1 MQNTGSGQVPSLLH
15 SILRGY
21 VWMIALLAVGIT
33 AVVFTTLRSA
43 SRERAMEDLT
53 RSAYAL
59 VPVVQ
64 SYITDSTSAAL
75 NSLVNEVATTMDT
88 RITVIN
94 RDGSVVAD
102 SEKDPDEM
110 ENHRTRIEVIA
121 AFNGVPGRSVRFSKT
136 LGREM
141 LYTAVPVVFG
151 DSITAVVRTSLFFD
165 SYSAALQP
173 VVKEMLLIILTA
185 LVVAVISGWIIS
197 RRIADPMSDLA
208 SVADRVRRGELGARA
223 APGHT
228 REHNSLALSLN
239 ETLARNENLI
249 LDLSRSDSRNRA
261 ILESMIEGVAVVN
274 RDGDLLVANDS
285 FRDLFNTGSSEIKVP
300 AELAE
305 LFSQSSLP
313 SSGIVEFEGKIVA
326 FSSAEVSDSGDYV
339 FSFRDVTAEVHL
351 SEMKKDF
358 ITNVSHELRTPLT
371 AIKGYA
377 ETLQEDTSGESSD
390 YLKIILRNT
399 ERLIALVKDIQTLSE
414 VEGEEGTCR
423 EESVSV
429 SDILD
434 TVLPLFT
441 SRAMDKGITIT
452 ADQITPNLTV
462 SADHH
467 RIEQVFVN
475 LIDNAVKYTDSG
487 LIQIS
492 AAKKGNQAVF
502 AVSDTGRG
510 IPREAIPRVFERFY
524 VVDRSRSRKMGGTG
538 LGLAITKHI
547 VEGCGGTISV
557 SSTPGQGSIFLF
569 TLPLATS

>member
-88 RITVIN
+88 RITVIS

-141 LYTAVPVVFG
+141 LYTAVPVVLG

-197 RRIADPMSDLA
+197 RRIAGPMSDLA

-239 ETLARNENLI
+239 ETLAR
-249 LDLSRSDSRNRA
+249 
-261 ILESMIEGVAVVN
+261 
-274 RDGDLLVANDS
+274 
-285 FRDLFNTGSSEIKVP
+285 
-300 AELAE
+300 
-305 LFSQSSLP
+305 
-313 SSGIVEFEGKIVA
+313 
-326 FSSAEVSDSGDYV
+326 
-339 FSFRDVTAEVHL
+339 
-351 SEMKKDF
+351 
-358 ITNVSHELRTPLT
+358 
-371 AIKGYA
+371 
-377 ETLQEDTSGESSD
+377 
-390 YLKIILRNT
+390 
-399 ERLIALVKDIQTLSE
+399 
-414 VEGEEGTCR
+414 
-423 EESVSV
+423 
-429 SDILD
+429 
-434 TVLPLFT
+434 
-441 SRAMDKGITIT
+441 
-452 ADQITPNLTV
+452 
-462 SADHH
+462 
-467 RIEQVFVN
+467 
-475 LIDNAVKYTDSG
+475 
-487 LIQIS
+487 
-492 AAKKGNQAVF
+492 
-502 AVSDTGRG
+502 
-510 IPREAIPRVFERFY
+510 
-524 VVDRSRSRKMGGTG
+524 
-538 LGLAITKHI
+538 
-547 VEGCGGTISV
+547 
-557 SSTPGQGSIFLF
+557 
-569 TLPLATS
+569 